1 MISLRGGRKLSTG
14 KVTEKKGDSVTGKG
28 AETMTKTRKPSR
40 RIDLAP
46 KARAKKAGKGREKSL
61 EREYRNVFSP
71 ALLPYRGIYT
81 DQDSLEQPS
90 ALKVYPTTTTPGIE
104 MDVRLQARLHAQL
117 E

>member
-1 MISLRGGRKLSTG
+1 MITSRGERKRSTG
-14 KVTEKKGDSVTGKG
+14 KGTRKKGDRVTEKGTV
-28 AETMTKTRKPSR
+28 AMTKTKKPSQR
-40 RIDLAP
+40 VVFAP

-61 EREYRNVFSP
+61 EREYRKVFSP
-71 ALLPYRGIYT
+71 ALLPYRGLYT